1 MLNRPC
7 SFRVTTTRRVR
18 LIFPNVSAMTGI
30 KHSFNSLTLD
40 QKILTLIIIQVIG
53 FCAVAFV
60 AFSQV
65 RAVGHEVKQMAS
77 VTLPLYVAIENVQT
91 QTQNQYLNTRA
102 IIFSTIQIGGR
113 NETNEIFPRAQSD
126 YIDGEKALRT
136 SIASAEKFIGKLVS
150 LQGEKDT
157 IPFYKEDL
165 LRGIAELKSASYAYN
180 RLVVS
185 LLEQLADGSLQ
196 MDIGVMSDLESSEA
210 VLMNQLLSLNA
221 ELEDIRIASTE
232 HAIYVERIAVGFI
245 ILTSIFAIIFFIS
258 IVLLIVR
265 HNISKPLQLLT
276 DTINAFTS
284 WHKVEESEFEKELI
298 ERHDEL
304 GRMSR
309 SFNRLKHDLW
319 QQGQDLKEAKDQ
331 AERANRAKSV
341 FLASASHD
349 LRQPLNAMQMYI
361 AALQLK
367 VKDEGALKIVK
378 DINAVSV
385 STAHLLSALLDV
397 SQLEAGAIKPRI
409 EDFSVQDVL
418 RRVFRSFAPVAKE
431 KGLQLRLSKSSA
443 CVRSDPV
450 LLERIIGNFTSNAI
464 RYTEQGSVLI
474 GCRRRGTTVSIEVL
488 DTGCGI
494 PDSQILP
501 VFDDFYQLNNK
512 ERDRGKGLGL
522 GLAIAKRLSA
532 CLGHELECNSNVG
545 RGSRFA
551 VLVGAGEAV
560 LTQPEDNVLEF
571 VMRGLSGI
579 CVLLIEDDIDVLKA
593 TQQLMVAWGCNVYFG
608 RNLDD
613 VLRVVD
619 EQKTTPPDII
629 VADNR
634 LPGEANGMEVA
645 ARVQTVLG
653 RTIPTVIVTGDV
665 DEAHIRGIADKGYS
679 VLCKPVRPAK
689 LRALI
694 SHVVGPS
701 SEAVE

>member
-1 MLNRPC
+1 MPK
-7 SFRVTTTRRVR
+7 
-18 LIFPNVSAMTGI
+18 I
-30 KHSFNSLTLD
+30 KHFFNSLTLD
-40 QKILTLIIIQVIG
+40 HKILTLIIIEVIG

-60 AFSQV
+60 AFSQI
-65 RAVGHEVKQMAS
+65 RAVGNEVKQMTS
-77 VTLPLYVAIENVQT
+77 VTLPLYVSVENIGTNVQS
-91 QTQNQYLNTRA
+91 QYLNTRA
-102 IIFSTIQIGGR
+102 IIFSTIQIRGR
-113 NETNEIFPRAQSD
+113 NETKELFPRAQSN
-126 YIDGEKALRT
+126 YIDGEKALRD
-136 SIASAEKFIGKLVS
+136 SITSAEKFISKLV
-150 LQGEKDT
+150 LRQGDRGGMT
-157 IPFYKEDL
+157 PFYNEVL
-165 LRGIAELKSASYAYN
+165 LQEIVELKSASYDYN

-185 LLEQLADGSLQ
+185 LLEQLSDGSLQ
-196 MDIGVMSDLESSEA
+196 MGIGRMKDLESSE
-210 VLMNQLLSLNA
+210 VLLMSHLLNLNG
-221 ELEDIRIASTE
+221 ELEKIRVATAE
-232 HAIYVERIAVGFI
+232 HAVYVERVALGFI
-245 ILTSIFAIIFFIS
+245 ILTSIFAVVFFIVV
-258 IVLLIVR
+258 VLIIVR

-319 QQGQDLKEAKDQ
+319 QQGQDLEEAKDE
-331 AERANRAKSV
+331 AEKANRAKSV

-367 VKDEGALKIVK
+367 VKDEDALKIVK

-397 SQLEAGAIKPRI
+397 SQLEAGAIKPQI
-409 EDFSVQDVL
+409 KDFPVQDVL

-431 KGLQLRLSKSSA
+431 KGLELRLSNSSA

-464 RYTEQGSVLI
+464 RYTEQGGLLI
-474 GCRRRGTTVSIEVL
+474 GCRRRGATISIEVL

-494 PDSQILP
+494 PESQIIP
-501 VFDDFYQLNNK
+501 VFEDFYQLDNK

-532 CLGHELECNSNVG
+532 CLGHGLECNSNVG

-551 VLVGAGEAV
+551 VLVETGEAV
-560 LTQPEDNVLEF
+560 LPQPEDNVLEF
-571 VMRGLSGI
+571 VMGGLSGI

-593 TQQLMVAWGCNVYFG
+593 TQQLMVSWGCSVYSG
-608 RNLDD
+608 RNLDA
-613 VLRVVD
+613 VLRVVE
-619 EQKTTPPDII
+619 EQKATPPDII

-645 ARVQTVLG
+645 TRVQAVLE
-653 RTIPTVIVTGDV
+653 RIIPTVIVTGDV
-665 DEAHIRGIADKGYS
+665 DAEHIRGIADQGYP
-679 VLCKPVRPAK
+679 VLCKPVQPAK

-694 SHVVGPS
+694 SHVVAS
-701 SEAVE
+701 NSESAE